1 VPGNKAPECRL
12 IKHVATFQ
20 ELVATPFTGG
30 VNALCLPRNL
40 AGDFGEVVRAFDARE
55 DITVLDEKM
64 LLGKEL
70 SAKGKEAMSIILED
84 MRVLRELGRDPVLN
98 LISGY
103 PRDEADGPVAT
114 DVFSFHADSAP
125 IEADT
130 WLCTYHGSPSEGLRN
145 EDAIRKVDVPE
156 IQAALL
162 AEFRTAMSSEVLAVP
177 PEALAKGGGGD
188 DDEFRTWLNENC
200 YDLHYAAKPGAKPWS
215 FGIGNL
221 WRITVDWP
229 GSPVPPCVHRAP
241 ETEPGKPRLLLIC

>member
-12 IKHVATFQ
+12 IKHVANFQ

-30 VNALCLPRNL
+30 VNALCWARSL
-40 AGDFGEVVRAFDARE
+40 AGDFGEIARAFDARE
-55 DITVLDEKM
+55 DITVLDEQM

-70 SAKGKEAMSIILED
+70 SAKGKEAVSIILED

-103 PRDEADGPVAT
+103 PRDEEAGPVAT

-125 IEADT
+125 VEADT

-156 IQAALL
+156 IRAQLMEL
-162 AEFRTAMSSEVLAVP
+162 YHQTSESPQVSGLRFQVSAF
-177 PEALAKGGGGD
+177 EA
-188 DDEFRTWLNENC
+188 WLNENC
-200 YDLHYAAKPGAKPWS
+200 YDLHYAAKPGAQPWS